1 MKNILD
7 IIYDYSKKRK
17 FLDEDAIKKII
28 CNYMDEKNISIINT
42 VNIIYNKEFILT
54 RIYKKI
60 SNVLSIKRNDLFN
73 NSILGTYLDDYI
85 DIYYSR
91 IIKIY
96 DTDELIED
104 SIYEDKLLLYEKIF
118 RFNLYIASIIFHEL
132 EHAHQEEI
140 YNTQGL
146 KDIESKLIK
155 LESFYLNNLGNKVL
169 SRCEY
174 NKETNE
180 YEMSNFKRILYIL
193 SCIKDQRKYDKNY
206 DISLLERLADID
218 AQKSVI
224 KTIEEVKK
232 EINNLY
238 CLENEILINRIIRD
252 YPDSKESPTIDFF
265 KNIMGKKALEGI
277 NFLKL
282 DLDSRL
288 RLGLEIDDDE
298 YMDTIKLLQH
308 NK

>member
-1 MKNILD
+1 MD
-7 IIYDYSKKRK
+7 ISAGV
-17 FLDEDAIKKII
+17 FVII
-28 CNYMDEKNISIINT
+28 SD
-42 VNIIYNKEFILT
+42 
-54 RIYKKI
+54 
-60 SNVLSIKRNDLFN
+60 N
-73 NSILGTYLDDYI
+73 N
-85 DIYYSR
+85 
-91 IIKIY
+91 
-96 DTDELIED
+96 
-104 SIYEDKLLLYEKIF
+104 
-118 RFNLYIASIIFHEL
+118 
-132 EHAHQEEI
+132 
-140 YNTQGL
+140 
-146 KDIESKLIK
+146 
-155 LESFYLNNLGNKVL
+155 
-169 SRCEY
+169 

-252 YPDSKESPTIDFF
+252 YPDSKESPTIYFF